1 MDYPMANNCLTF
13 NHNSDDTYTVTNYLN
28 NEVMTVGSG
37 VVKFLEQLDGYTHP
51 YDIDKSLE
59 PDFVDELLDKLR
71 DVGFIREN
79 LFYKESTGTYLYAL
93 HIPKNRTNE
102 MRPARIICFLLSW
115 LILISW
121 IPLLGFGIF
130 SFVNSRLT
138 TDYLML
144 GLVFGTVIGACLHEI
159 SHAISGCAYGAL
171 IFEIGVMLSHF
182 VMPGAYVLMD
192 DTPVKRKLRRAQINA
207 AGIEM
212 NLLLAGGFFL
222 IASLTYEYSGLFF
235 GCSLANVFLGLINL
249 TVAFGLDGEH
259 IMGNLIGEDN
269 FAGKSIIT
277 ILGKKE
283 RTLLR
288 KKGINGRALIV
299 ASYIMGASQV
309 SLLVLIVSNI
319 IGVVSWF
326 R

>member
-13 NHNSDDTYTVTNYLN
+13 KQNSDDTYTVTNYLN
-28 NEVMTVGSG
+28 NEVVTVGSE
-37 VVKFLEQLDGYTHP
+37 VVYFLEQLDGYTHP
-51 YDIDKSLE
+51 YDIDRSLE

-71 DVGFIREN
+71 DVGFIRES
-79 LFYKESTGTYLYAL
+79 LFFKESAGTYLYAL

-102 MRPARIICFLLSW
+102 MRPARIICFFLSW
-115 LILISW
+115 LILILW
-121 IPLLGFGIF
+121 VPLLGFGIF
-130 SFVNSRLT
+130 SFVNNQLT

-171 IFEIGVMLSHF
+171 IFEMGVMLSHF
-182 VMPGAYVLMD
+182 VLPGAYVLMD
-192 DTPVKRKLRRAQINA
+192 ETPVKRKLRRAQINA

-212 NLLLAGGFFL
+212 NLLLAGGFLL

-235 GCSLANVFLGLINL
+235 GCALANVFLGLLNL

-269 FAGKSIIT
+269 FAGKSMIT
-277 ILGKKE
+277 IIGKKE

-288 KKGINGRALIV
+288 KRGTNGKALIV

-309 SLLVLIVSNI
+309 SLLVIIVTNI

-326 R
+326 K